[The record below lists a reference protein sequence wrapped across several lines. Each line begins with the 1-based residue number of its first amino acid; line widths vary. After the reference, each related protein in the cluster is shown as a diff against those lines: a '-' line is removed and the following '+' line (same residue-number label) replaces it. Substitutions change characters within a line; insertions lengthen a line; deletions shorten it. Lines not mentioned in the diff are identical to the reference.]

1 MLDSEKG
8 ALKQEGMQ
16 KLCKLCS
23 VLYYFITFASAPHR
37 INKELHRWV
46 IKNAYVQWINALPL
60 LQRDLLERD
69 DVKSAGRRKV
79 LVVLNTF
86 AKWNQ
91 RRALRL
97 ALALQI
103 P

>member
-1 MLDSEKG
+1 LTRKEEGVDVDSEKG
-8 ALKQEGMQ
+8 ALNEKEMQ

-69 DVKSAGRRKV
+69 DVNSAGRRKEV
-79 LVVLNTF
+79 LSTF

-91 RRALRL
+91 RRALR
-97 ALALQI
+97 
-103 P
+103 